1 MPTLASVKK
10 IGGKKKKEIDD
21 IHGPFNSMKHLN
33 KRTAMITVRF
43 SQWQVKMP
51 AVKKRQILV
60 KKTDAGDSV

>member
-1 MPTLASVKK
+1 
-10 IGGKKKKEIDD
+10 
-21 IHGPFNSMKHLN
+21 MKHLN

-51 AVKKRQILV
+51 AVKKRLILV